1 MSYPLRYPLS
11 WLLGRLGITISI
23 DINFIYDDDAKV
35 FIAVSDDVK
44 GLVLE
49 AENFNDL
56 KKEVEEAVPALL
68 KLACK
73 KPLKKTSTDVIFK
86 DHLATE
92 RI

>member
-11 WLLGRLGITISI
+11 WVVARLGVTISI

-35 FIAVSDDVK
+35 FIAVSDDIK

-49 AENFNDL
+49 TENYSDL

-68 KLACK
+68 KLSCN
-73 KPLKKTSTDVIFK
+73 KPLQKKATDVIFK
-86 DHLATE
+86 DHLVAV
-92 RI
+92 